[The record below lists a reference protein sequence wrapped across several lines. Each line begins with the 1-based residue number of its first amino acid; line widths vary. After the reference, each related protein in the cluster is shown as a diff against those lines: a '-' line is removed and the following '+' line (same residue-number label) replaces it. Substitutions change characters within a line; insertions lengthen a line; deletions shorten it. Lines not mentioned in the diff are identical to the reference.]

1 MKILIKKIPMKRHL
15 LLLFVSIPFLLFNFA
30 CSSDDEGTTTPE
42 EVLEAEVRMNVSYG
56 EHPSQVYDLY
66 LPEGRTQENTKVIVL
81 VHGGG
86 WTSGDKGDMIEIV
99 NFLQA
104 NHPDYAVANINYV
117 LAEIGVPAFPNQFL
131 DLGNVLSQLTEQ
143 QNELQIQPQFGLIGT
158 SAGAHISLMYDSVY
172 DLSDQVKFVA
182 DIVGPSDFTDPFYA
196 NNPNFELALQL
207 LTDTNAYPQGS
218 NLPEVLS
225 PVYQVSVS
233 TSPTILFYGNLDPI
247 VPISNGFALENA
259 LNTTGIN
266 YSFTVYDGG
275 HGDDWS
281 ITDIQDLQSKL
292 EQFMLTHLPI
302 D

>member
-1 MKILIKKIPMKRHL
+1 MKRYL
-15 LLLFVSIPFLLFNFA
+15 IILFVSIPFLLFNVA
-30 CSSDDEGTTTPE
+30 CSSDDENTTNPE
-42 EVLEAEVRMNVSYG
+42 TILEAEVRMNVSYG

-66 LPEGRTQENTKVIVL
+66 LPEGRTQESTKVIIL

-86 WTSGDKGDMIEIV
+86 WTSGDKNDMIEIV

-131 DLGNVLSQLTEQ
+131 DLGSVLSQLTEQ
-143 QNELQIQPQFGLIGT
+143 QNELHIQPQFGLIGT

-207 LTDTNAYPQGS
+207 LTDTNAYPPGS

-225 PVYQVSVS
+225 PVFQVSEN
-233 TSPTILFYGNLDPI
+233 TSPTILFYGSLDPI

-266 YSFTVYDGG
+266 YSFTVYEGG

-281 ITDIQDLQSKL
+281 TADVQDLQTKL